1 MVAQKVQSSCWCLHC
16 HQVQRARCICKEENL
31 APCAYYSKSQVVHTG
46 WEFLQV
52 WMSFVSYKKSQHTRH
67 GLAACCTPKLHILR
81 QSAALSPSLFK
92 YSQLDECKNGNKYS
106 GDRRVEINHPAGKLD
121 FAQDTFD
128 SPAPTCFC
136 ALRVYAKL
144 GHYLHEGNRCWERED
159 IMALLKL
166 MQQLLCALS
175 RTSSARLWRINQWE

>member
-1 MVAQKVQSSCWCLHC
+1 MCFFRSSLQRLNILFIRYKYWFISCCAKKYGAPKSTKFMLVTSLLSK
-16 HQVQRARCICKEENL
+16 VQRARCICKEENL

-52 WMSFVSYKKSQHTRH
+52 WMSVVSYKKSQRTRH
-67 GLAACCTPKLHILR
+67 GLAACCTPKLHIPR
-81 QSAALSPSLFK
+81 QCAPLSPSLFK

-106 GDRRVEINHPAGKLD
+106 GDRRAEINHPGGKLD

-136 ALRVYAKL
+136 A
-144 GHYLHEGNRCWERED
+144 
-159 IMALLKL
+159 
-166 MQQLLCALS
+166 
-175 RTSSARLWRINQWE
+175 